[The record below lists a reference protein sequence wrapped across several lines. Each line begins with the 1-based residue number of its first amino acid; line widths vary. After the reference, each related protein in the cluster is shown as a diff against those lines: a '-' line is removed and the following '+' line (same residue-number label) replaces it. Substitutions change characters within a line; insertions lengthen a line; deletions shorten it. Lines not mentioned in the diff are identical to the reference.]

1 MKVPIFHLVGGG
13 IGGAE
18 HVFVYS
24 IKTIIELC
32 YEPLGILVVGDD
44 REIVKLILDNEIETS
59 NALIKRIL
67 RRYIFNDF
75 YRAQEYLLSKLAK
88 YIDIEDKPRICLNTK
103 AEEIPYAGCK
113 NTKTIYYIHNPF
125 AITTDNELKYESIK
139 KNILSK
145 IKDAILKTLIT
156 NVGKYLRAQ
165 YLQGNGVLVTNSDF
179 SAHIIEQGL
188 GIKPHIIYPPVR
200 TSLFK
205 KCSIKNKEDLVICV
219 GRLTRA
225 KKFEI
230 CIEVLKYL
238 PSHVKLVIAG
248 NTTIDTYEYVKY
260 LVDLAERLGVTNR
273 VSIEMNKSRS
283 ELRELFCRA
292 KVLIHPMRGEHFGIV
307 TVEAM
312 AAGVIPIVW
321 NYGGPSYMVPREFQF
336 SNIKEI
342 PEKVMTA
349 LEAPDSLRLKL
360 RQLSKKY
367 DSSEFIKQLKQ
378 LIMSQV

>member
-1 MKVPIFHLVGGG
+1 MCR
-13 IGGAE
+13 
-18 HVFVYS
+18 
-24 IKTIIELC
+24 KT
-32 YEPLGILVVGDD
+32 YKG
-44 REIVKLILDNEIETS
+44 
-59 NALIKRIL
+59 
-67 RRYIFNDF
+67 
-75 YRAQEYLLSKLAK
+75 Q
-88 YIDIEDKPRICLNTK
+88 
-103 AEEIPYAGCK
+103 
-113 NTKTIYYIHNPF
+113 
-125 AITTDNELKYESIK
+125 
-139 KNILSK
+139 
-145 IKDAILKTLIT
+145 
-156 NVGKYLRAQ
+156 
-165 YLQGNGVLVTNSDF
+165 
-179 SAHIIEQGL
+179 
-188 GIKPHIIYPPVR
+188 
-200 TSLFK
+200 
-205 KCSIKNKEDLVICV
+205 
-219 GRLTRA
+219 
-225 KKFEI
+225 KFEI